1 MLLQYND
8 DYDPYFIATE
18 MILSYTEDYWK
29 KNRQKIISLIVCG
42 KFKLI
47 AFCVCFE
54 KEINSVK
61 FKKLESLLLV
71 YVDKLYLCFVDA
83 EDLFRGKKR
92 TFFHNYMAYME
103 YKR

>member
-1 MLLQYND
+1 M
-8 DYDPYFIATE
+8 
-18 MILSYTEDYWK
+18 
-29 KNRQKIISLIVCG
+29 ISLIVCG

-71 YVDKLYLCFVDA
+71 YVDKLYLFCALWMLRIFSEV
-83 EDLFRGKKR
+83 KKEHFSIIIWPIWNIKDR
-92 TFFHNYMAYME
+92 KLN
-103 YKR
+103 

>member
-1 MLLQYND
+1 M
-8 DYDPYFIATE
+8 
-18 MILSYTEDYWK
+18 K

-71 YVDKLYLCFVDA
+71 YVDKLYLFCALWMLRIFSEV
-83 EDLFRGKKR
+83 KKEHFPIIIWLIWNIKER
-92 TFFHNYMAYME
+92 KLN
-103 YKR
+103 

>member
-1 MLLQYND
+1 MTTWSLFYCNGNDIILYGRLL
-8 DYDPYFIATE
+8 
-18 MILSYTEDYWK
+18 K

-92 TFFHNYMAYME
+92 TFFHNYVAYME